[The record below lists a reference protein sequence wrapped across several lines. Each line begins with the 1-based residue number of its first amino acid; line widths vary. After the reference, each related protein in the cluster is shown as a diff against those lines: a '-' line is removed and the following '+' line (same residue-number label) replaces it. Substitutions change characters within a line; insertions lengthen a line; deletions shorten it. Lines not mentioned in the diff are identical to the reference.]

1 MGRRD
6 KAKRF
11 EDTQGGNCAAEGSGR
26 DGTQQSCAHARYDQ
40 CSINGPTVLDSK
52 TLTFFTMSSSAQ
64 PPAVENIQPY
74 PRKFDGFI
82 MPNIKNF
89 TLTSGPGGPPC
100 EVQHDVPALVF
111 SAGGLIRRRN
121 FYHIFDD
128 GLIPL
133 FITVNTIFR
142 PDQDFVIVA
151 SLATTWWSRKF
162 PELMRMFTRH
172 PIIIPKSFTP
182 THCFPSAT
190 IGLISHDFMTINQT
204 LLSTPK
210 TFMDFRLLIHQ
221 AYTET
226 SRRKIFASD
235 PTDPQPILVW
245 ANRKGAR
252 GRMVA
257 NLDQVVELMKKV
269 VPIGLH
275 WAADAFY
282 GKVAKDLNL
291 EYIEYRIGVDESCLV
306 DKYGNKGLLLKD
318 PYALLNK
325 DKNGWPP
332 TLGTFT
338 CANKMSNLI

>member
-11 EDTQGGNCAAEGSGR
+11 EDTHGGNCAAEGSGR

-210 TFMDFRLLIHQ
+210 TFMDFRLLMHQ

-245 ANRKGAR
+245 ANLKGAR

-269 VPIGLH
+269 GFDV
-275 WAADAFY
+275 
-282 GKVAKDLNL
+282 KVFEPNTTTPLN
-291 EYIEYRIGVDESCLV
+291 ES
-306 DKYGNKGLLLKD
+306 
-318 PYALLNK
+318 
-325 DKNGWPP
+325 
-332 TLGTFT
+332 
-338 CANKMSNLI
+338 